1 MRFVSPTAL
10 RADLAADANLRWAQR
25 RLTLAF
31 LKPDRRARSSCDAQA
46 AVRLLERALVD
57 RSGPARGLTCRSGQA
72 YHRPQCSL
80 YDLWFVYRTF

>member
-25 RLTLAF
+25 RPILAF

-46 AVRLLERALVD
+46 AVRLLERA
-57 RSGPARGLTCRSGQA
+57 R
-72 YHRPQCSL
+72 
-80 YDLWFVYRTF
+80 W